1 MQMSGA
7 ALTPEVAL
15 ISDSVENANARI
27 RFFRVA
33 YGMATASQ
41 SMGRAE
47 IVSIL
52 KAVAQGARIRF
63 FRVAYGMASARQT
76 MGRAEVVSI
85 LKAVAQ
91 GARVS
96 FHWGPLEDVPRTE
109 VRLAFLALQCFETAM
124 PYGGRITMSREGEL
138 WAISGT
144 ADKLR
149 QTPALWASLQGNG
162 NAIDVSPAEVQ
173 FALLP
178 VLLEELGREVS
189 LRMTEQDILMRF

>member
-1 MQMSGA
+1 MSGA

-15 ISDSVENANARI
+15 ISDSVENAN
-27 RFFRVA
+27 
-33 YGMATASQ
+33 
-41 SMGRAE
+41 
-47 IVSIL
+47 
-52 KAVAQGARIRF
+52 ARIRF

>member
-1 MQMSGA
+1 MRHSTNNLATLIGSRICHDLISPIGAITNGLELMQMSGA

-52 KAVAQGARIRF
+52 KAVAQGAR
-63 FRVAYGMASARQT
+63 
-76 MGRAEVVSI
+76 
-85 LKAVAQ
+85 
-91 GARVS
+91 VS
-96 FHWGPLEDVPRTE
+96 FHWGPLEDLPRTE

-124 PYGGRITMSREGEL
+124 PYGGRITLTREGQL
-138 WAISGT
+138 WAISCT

-149 QTPALWASLQGNG
+149 QTPELWAHLDSDGTG
-162 NAIDVSPAEVQ
+162 IEVSPAEVQ

-178 VLLEELGREVS
+178 VLLAEAERRVS
-189 LRMTEQDILMRF
+189 LRITENDILMRF

>member
-1 MQMSGA
+1 LRHSTNNLATLIGSRICHDLISPIGAITNGLELMQMSGA

-52 KAVAQGARIRF
+52 KAVAQGAR
-63 FRVAYGMASARQT
+63 
-76 MGRAEVVSI
+76 
-85 LKAVAQ
+85 
-91 GARVS
+91 VS
-96 FHWGPLEDVPRTE
+96 FHWGPLEDLPRTE

-124 PYGGRITMSREGEL
+124 PYGGRITLTREGQL
-138 WAISGT
+138 WAISCT

-149 QTPALWASLQGNG
+149 QTPELWAHLDSDGTG
-162 NAIDVSPAEVQ
+162 IEVSPAEVQ

-178 VLLEELGREVS
+178 VLLAEAERRVS
-189 LRMTEQDILMRF
+189 LRITENDILMRF

>member
-1 MQMSGA
+1 MRHSTNNLAALIGSRICHDLISPIGAITNGLELMQMSGA

-33 YGMATASQ
+33 YGMAS
-41 SMGRAE
+41 
-47 IVSIL
+47 
-52 KAVAQGARIRF
+52 AQ
-63 FRVAYGMASARQT
+63 QT

-124 PYGGRITMSREGEL
+124 PYGGRITMSREGDL

-144 ADKLR
+144 ADKMR

-178 VLLEELGREVS
+178 VLLEEAGRQIS

>member
-1 MQMSGA
+1 MRHSTNNLATLIGSRICHDLISPIGAITNGLELMQMSGA

-52 KAVAQGARIRF
+52 KAVAQGAR
-63 FRVAYGMASARQT
+63 
-76 MGRAEVVSI
+76 
-85 LKAVAQ
+85 
-91 GARVS
+91 VS
-96 FHWGPLEDVPRTE
+96 FHWGPLEDLPRTE

-124 PYGGRITMSREGEL
+124 PYGGRITLTREGQL
-138 WAISGT
+138 WAISCT

-149 QTPALWASLQGNG
+149 QTPELWAHLDSDGTG
-162 NAIDVSPAEVQ
+162 IEVSPAEVQ

-178 VLLEELGREVS
+178 VLLAESERRVS
-189 LRMTEQDILMRF
+189 LRITENDILMRF

>member
-1 MQMSGA
+1 MRHSTNNLATLIGSRICHDLISPIGAITNGLELMQMSGA

-52 KAVAQGARIRF
+52 KAVAQGAR
-63 FRVAYGMASARQT
+63 
-76 MGRAEVVSI
+76 
-85 LKAVAQ
+85 
-91 GARVS
+91 VS
-96 FHWGPLEDVPRTE
+96 FHWGPLEDLPRTE

-124 PYGGRITMSREGEL
+124 PYGGRITLTREGQL
-138 WAISGT
+138 WAISCT

-149 QTPALWASLQGNG
+149 QTPELWAHLDGDG
-162 NAIDVSPAEVQ
+162 TGIEVSPAEVQ

-178 VLLEELGREVS
+178 VLLAEAERRVS
-189 LRMTEQDILMRF
+189 LRITENDILLRF

>member
-1 MQMSGA
+1 MRHSTNNLAALIGSRICHDLISPIGAITNGLELMQMSGA

-33 YGMATASQ
+33 YGMATENQ

-52 KAVAQGARIRF
+52 R
-63 FRVAYGMASARQT
+63 
-76 MGRAEVVSI
+76 
-85 LKAVAQ
+85 AVAQ

-96 FHWGPLEDVPRTE
+96 FHWGPLENLPRTE
-109 VRLAFLALQCFETAM
+109 GRLAFLALQCFETAM
-124 PYGGRITMSREGEL
+124 PYGGRITLTREGRL

-149 QTPALWASLQGNG
+149 QTPDLWANLESGDSQ
-162 NAIDVSPAEVQ
+162 IEVSPAEVQ

-178 VLLEELGREVS
+178 VLLEEAGRRVS
-189 LRMTEQDILMRF
+189 LRLTESDILMRF

>member
-1 MQMSGA
+1 LRHSTNNLAALIGSRICHDLISPIGAITNGLELMQMSGA
-7 ALTPEVAL
+7 ALTPEVSL

-33 YGMATASQ
+33 YGMAS
-41 SMGRAE
+41 E
-47 IVSIL
+47 
-52 KAVAQGARIRF
+52 
-63 FRVAYGMASARQT
+63 RQT

-96 FHWGPLEDVPRTE
+96 FHWGPLEDLPRTE

-124 PYGGRITMSREGEL
+124 PYGGRITVTSESGF
-138 WAISGT
+138 WAISGS

-149 QTPALWASLQGNG
+149 QTPALWASLEDETS
-162 NAIDVSPAEVQ
+162 AISISPAEVQ

-178 VLLEELGREVS
+178 VLLEEAGRRIT
-189 LRMTEQDILMRF
+189 LRLTENDILMRF

>member
-1 MQMSGA
+1 MRHSTNNLAALIGSRICHDLISPIGAITNGLELMQMSGA

-15 ISDSVENANARI
+15 ISDSVENAN
-27 RFFRVA
+27 
-33 YGMATASQ
+33 
-41 SMGRAE
+41 
-47 IVSIL
+47 
-52 KAVAQGARIRF
+52 ARIRF

>member
-1 MQMSGA
+1 MSGA

-15 ISDSVENANARI
+15 ISDSVEIANARI

-33 YGMATASQ
+33 YGMAAEQ
-41 SMGRAE
+41 QMMGRAE

-52 KAVAQGARIRF
+52 KAI
-63 FRVAYGMASARQT
+63 
-76 MGRAEVVSI
+76 
-85 LKAVAQ
+85 AQ

-96 FHWGPLEDVPRTE
+96 FHWGPLEDIPRVE

-124 PYGGRITMSREGEL
+124 PYGGRISLTREADL
-138 WAISGT
+138 WAISAS

-149 QTPALWASLQGNG
+149 QTPDLWSALETPGQ
-162 NAIDVSPAEVQ
+162 AIDISPSEVQ

-178 VLLEELGREVS
+178 VLLQEAGRRIS
-189 LRMTEQDILMRF
+189 LRITEHDILLRY